1 MTTPHLARAYDLRS
15 KLDHVA
21 EILRKRGW
29 SVTVEAFGDT
39 TIAATL
45 MDVTFEGTPDAA
57 RQLCDD
63 VERWARTYDM
73 PLRGAVPICLPD
85 DRRAANLRPGEQRVG
100 FYALFP
106 RSKAA

>member
-1 MTTPHLARAYDLRS
+1 MTTPHLALAHDLRA

-29 SVTVEAFGDT
+29 SVTVEAFGDAT
-39 TIAATL
+39 LAATL
-45 MDVTFEGTPDAA
+45 MDVAFEGSPDAA

-63 VERWARTYDM
+63 VERWARTHDI
-73 PLRGAVPICLPD
+73 PLRGAVPIRLPD
-85 DRRAANLRPGEQRVG
+85 DRRAADLRPGEQHVV
-100 FYALFP
+100 FIASFP

>member
-21 EILRKRGW
+21 EVLRKRGW
-29 SVTVEAFGDT
+29 SVNVEAFGDAT
-39 TIAATL
+39 LAATL
-45 MDVTFEGTPDAA
+45 MDVTFEGAPDAA

-63 VERWARTYDM
+63 VERWARTYDIS
-73 PLRGAVPICLPD
+73 LRGAVPIRLPD
-85 DRRAANLRPGEQRVG
+85 DRRAADLRPGEQHVV
-100 FYALFP
+100 FIASFP